1 MGADAK
7 DHDDPTDESSAIRVR
22 DRSSAPD
29 AGLTIHAFI
38 DAIALPAW
46 VYDAERRKVLAV
58 NDAFVALTRRSHD
71 ALVGSPA
78 LEVFDPADRV
88 TEGLRLELAV
98 RSPQTALVRRAPVPI
113 RILVQGAPPVRTK
126 VSTGPL
132 PAIGRHA
139 RLAIAHEIADEE
151 RAEAARGRPSMAP
164 SRPEGASPKM
174 EGTAARAEPS
184 APKGDAASLRDEVI
198 TPVGGLH
205 AIARNETA
213 ASRSDERWRTL
224 FDLCPAPAV
233 VYDLATLEV
242 LAANVAM
249 EQLYLFSRD
258 ELLKMT
264 ILGLLAPSDV
274 DLVRSIVD
282 EVRRGQWPGVLR
294 HAQTIRHRRKDG
306 EELDAELIAAPVNY
320 GGVAARLV
328 VHKDVTET
336 KRAEHDLVK
345 RARVDAFRGDI
356 GAAMTADE
364 PLPAHFARVA
374 EAMEHHLD
382 LESVGIWVLDEATG
396 QLGLQASVG
405 ALDTATAGGNTLG
418 FGETWIGRAA
428 SLGAPVLG
436 DTWAPSMTDVE
447 VAQAQAA
454 GVTHVAALP
463 LVVRRRVLGVVTA
476 GRSSAF
482 PDELVAILRATAT
495 QIAQAIGTAFAYEAL
510 RISESLSRS
519 ILDNMPAALVT
530 LDQEGFIETTNA
542 AAMATF
548 GDPDRDL
555 VGRPFSELFEARDLS
570 PRMLQAQALGRGVT
584 EWPGLRKSGERFP
597 CELRLFEIDSLRGPG
612 YAAILNDVSER
623 YEIERLKAEFV
634 SVVSHEL
641 RTPLTALRGSIG
653 LLRGGVLGPLPED
666 VMELLHIAERNS
678 LRLVTLVNDILDLE
692 RLHKG
697 KMELF
702 IEPVHARTIVD
713 RSLDS
718 VKPFADQAT
727 IAIAV
732 RCTDEVVLGD
742 GDRLVQVLVNLLT
755 NAVKFSPPGSIVEV
769 LTSVERDAVLF
780 RVIDHGRGIPVSH
793 RRIIFERFE
802 QVHVADGR
810 EKGGTGLGLA
820 ISKAIVE
827 QHDGAI
833 GVDSQE
839 GQGSTFWFR
848 VPRAL
853 AARGSVPPPSS

>member
-1 MGADAK
+1 V
-7 DHDDPTDESSAIRVR
+7 AIR
-22 DRSSAPD
+22 
-29 AGLTIHAFI
+29 
-38 DAIALPAW
+38 IA
-46 VYDAERRKVLAV
+46 
-58 NDAFVALTRRSHD
+58 
-71 ALVGSPA
+71 
-78 LEVFDPADRV
+78 
-88 TEGLRLELAV
+88 
-98 RSPQTALVRRAPVPI
+98 
-113 RILVQGAPPVRTK
+113 VQGAPAVRAK
-126 VSTGPL
+126 VSSSPL
-132 PAIGRHA
+132 PAVGRHA
-139 RLAIAHEIADEE
+139 RLAIAQEIGDEE
-151 RAEAARGRPSMAP
+151 RAEAPSAKPEPAP
-164 SRPEGASPKM
+164 PRVDV
-174 EGTAARAEPS
+174 TVARAEASSTKS
-184 APKGDAASLRDEVI
+184 AAK
-198 TPVGGLH
+198 
-205 AIARNETA
+205 
-213 ASRSDERWRTL
+213 SDERWRTL

-233 VYDLATLEV
+233 VYDLATLQI
-242 LAANVAM
+242 LAANEAM
-249 EQLYLFSRD
+249 EQLYLFSRE
-258 ELLKMT
+258 ELAKMT
-264 ILGLLAPSDV
+264 ILELLAPSDV

-282 EVRRGQWPGVLR
+282 EVRRGQWRGVLH

-306 EELDAELIAAPVNY
+306 EELDAELIAAPVTY
-320 GGVAARLV
+320 GGLSARLV

-364 PLPAHFARVA
+364 PLPAHFARVV

-382 LESVGIWVLDEATG
+382 LGSAGIWALDEATG
-396 QLGLQASVG
+396 QLGLLASVG
-405 ALDTATAGGNTLG
+405 SLDATTAGGSTLS

-428 SLGAPVLG
+428 SLAAPVLA
-436 DTWAPSMTDVE
+436 DMWDPSMTDVE
-447 VAQAQAA
+447 VAHAQAA

-476 GRSSAF
+476 ARSSAF
-482 PDELVAILRATAT
+482 PDELVEILRATAT
-495 QIAQAIGTAFAYEAL
+495 QIAQALGTAFAYEAL

-519 ILDNMPAALVT
+519 ILENMPAALVT
-530 LDQEGFIETTNA
+530 LDQDGVIETTNA

-548 GDPDRDL
+548 GYLDRDL
-555 VGRPFSELFEARDLS
+555 VGLPFSALFVGREAT
-570 PRMLQAQALGRGVT
+570 PRMLQAQARGRGVT
-584 EWPGLRKSGERFP
+584 EWQGLRKGGERFP
-597 CELRLFEIDSLRGPG
+597 CELRLFQIDSLRGDG

-718 VKPFADQAT
+718 VKPFADQAS
-727 IAIAV
+727 IAITV
-732 RCTDEVVLGD
+732 HCTDEVVLGD

-755 NAVKFSPPGSIVEV
+755 NAVKFSPLGSRVEV
-769 LTSVERDAVLF
+769 ITSVERDAVVF
-780 RVIDHGRGIPVSH
+780 RVVDQGRGIPASH

-802 QVHVADGR
+802 QVYVADGR

-839 GQGSTFWFR
+839 GHGSTFWFR